1 MGPGAVLDREA
12 IARACRAHDVRRLR
26 LFGSATS
33 DRFRPEHS
41 DVVILVDF
49 IPGTP
54 DPFGTYFGLQEDLER
69 ILGRRVDLVMA
80 EAVRN
85 PHFAASALAGAV
97 ELYAA

>member
-1 MGPGAVLDREA
+1 MRGRVSPETARPRTDRK
-12 IARACRAHDVRRLR
+12 RASFASANTRWRIRA
-26 LFGSATS
+26 
-33 DRFRPEHS
+33 
-41 DVVILVDF
+41 
-49 IPGTP
+49 PGTP
-54 DPFGTYFGLQEDLER
+54 DPFAAYFGLKEDLEQ